1 MPRTASTA
9 PLGSWHDGLSSEELD
24 QQQHIGRSHQLLRE
38 DRRAVLTLALCFG
51 SLLILGI
58 AIAGIAHVGRPA
70 EPVRT
75 SDANTPVERLVISF
89 LARDEGAIGV

>member
-24 QQQHIGRSHQLLRE
+24 QQQRTGRSHRLSRK
-38 DRRAVLTLALCFG
+38 DRRGVLTLALCFG

-58 AIAGIAHVGRPA
+58 AIAGIAHIGGSA

-75 SDANTPVERLVISF
+75 SDANTPIERLVIVPG
-89 LARDEGAIGV
+89 AR